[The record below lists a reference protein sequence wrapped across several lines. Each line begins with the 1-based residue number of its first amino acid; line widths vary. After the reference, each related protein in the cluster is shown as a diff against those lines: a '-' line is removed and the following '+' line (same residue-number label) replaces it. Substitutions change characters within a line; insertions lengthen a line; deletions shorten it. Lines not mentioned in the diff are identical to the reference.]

1 MRVFL
6 HFLPDS
12 KPQKTRK
19 TNQIS
24 KKQIAN
30 GEWQMAGGAELSPLS
45 RQHICISRLGE
56 NGKMELLKLVAK
68 APSCEHLNANYM
80 Q

>member
-1 MRVFL
+1 
-6 HFLPDS
+6 
-12 KPQKTRK
+12 
-19 TNQIS
+19 
-24 KKQIAN
+24 
-30 GEWQMAGGAELSPLS
+30 MAGGAELSPLS